1 MKIPGK
7 LICLSIFLAALLF
20 LAEGA
25 LAGES
30 GTVSCAHPGCG
41 YQTNLS
47 IGGGRKSP
55 SVTGYCAKEKKFVR
69 VKLQSWEDYRKPQK
83 CPGGKEPL
91 QPIYG
96 GGEVAKIL
104 CPKCGNLSLSYK
116 RRLMFD

>member
-1 MKIPGK
+1 
-7 LICLSIFLAALLF
+7 LSKAIILSLLF
-20 LAEGA
+20 IILLLADRA

-47 IGGGRKSP
+47 IGGGRVSP
-55 SVTGYCAKEKKFVR
+55 SVTGYCAQEKKFVR
-69 VKLQSWEDYRKPQK
+69 VKLQSWADYRKPQT

-96 GGEVAKIL
+96 GNQVAKIP